1 MVKVAHASGLRLPAA
16 SGTLALHLAFAPLL
30 AASMPNATADFA
42 TRISAIEGR
51 VGGQI
56 GVAALDASN
65 GKRLGYRAEERFP
78 MCSTFKFLAAA
89 AVLKR
94 VDAKQEKLERFVP
107 YGARDILEYAPVTK
121 EHLKDG
127 GMSLGALCAAAIEQ
141 SDNTA
146 GNLLLDAIGG
156 PAGLTH
162 FARDLGDQVT
172 RLDRQ
177 EPDLN
182 SAIPGDERDT
192 TTPAA
197 MCLDLQRLLLANVLS
212 ESSRRQLE
220 DWLLHNETGGL
231 MIRAGVPKTWSVG
244 DKTGRCANGATNDI
258 AIMRP
263 PGRTPVLLA
272 IYSVGSTAPANDQE
286 AAIAEAAKI
295 VAESFAGADQKT
307 TKATPDYQTA
317 LHRFDYDSKEP
328 LDVHDKVIEEFD
340 GGTLHDI
347 TYTSPKGGPVAAYLV
362 VPKGKGP
369 FAAVLFGHWGNG
381 TRAEF
386 IPEAKLYARAG
397 AVSLIPDYPWDRP
410 QPWRKTPS
418 HYDKPELDCEI
429 EIQAVLEL
437 RRGIDLLLARP
448 DVDSKRLA
456 YIGHSYGAQWGSI
469 LSAVDRRMKT
479 SVLMAGVAEN
489 GDIFLR
495 GNHPNIIELRKSR
508 PSGQFERYA
517 QITGEIDAIHFVGH
531 AAPIPLLLQFGNFEE
546 YFDKTSMEHY
556 AAAASDPKKVLY
568 YDTGHDLNDPQALE
582 DRYNWLAK
590 HIDLR
595 RLPILP
601 SSSPKV
607 P

>member
-1 MVKVAHASGLRLPAA
+1 MVRHFLL
-16 SGTLALHLAFAPLL
+16 LAFL
-30 AASMPNATADFA
+30 AASAASAENEPA
-42 TRISAIEGR
+42 TRIAAIETRTGGR
-51 VGGQI
+51 I
-56 GVAALDASN
+56 GVAALDT
-65 GKRLGYRAEERFP
+65 GDDKHLDYRAEERFP

-94 VDAKQEKLERFVP
+94 VDEKQEKLERFVP
-107 YGARDILEYAPVTK
+107 YGTKDILEYAPVTK
-121 EHLKDG
+121 EHLKEG
-127 GMSLGALCAAAIEQ
+127 GMTLGALCEAAIEQ

-146 GNLLLDAIGG
+146 GNLLLNAIGG
-156 PAGLTH
+156 PSGLTN
-162 FARDLGDQVT
+162 FARTLGDRVT
-172 RLDRQ
+172 RLDRI
-177 EPDLN
+177 EPELN

-197 MCLDLQRLLLANVLS
+197 ISSDMQRLLLCDALS
-212 ESSRRQLE
+212 ETSRRQLD

-244 DKTGRCANGATNDI
+244 DKTGRGSNGAMNDI

-263 PGRTPVLLA
+263 PGRAPILLA
-272 IYSVGSTAPANDQE
+272 IYFVGSTAPANDRE

-295 VAESFAGADQKT
+295 VAESFASADQKT
-307 TKATPDYQTA
+307 ANATPDYQTA
-317 LHRFDYDSKEP
+317 LHLFDYDSKAP

-347 TYTSPKGGPVAAYLV
+347 TYTSPKDGPVAAYLV

-369 FAAVLFGHWGNG
+369 FAAILFGHWGNG

-386 IPEAKLYARAG
+386 IPEAKLYAKAG
-397 AVSLIPDYPWDRP
+397 AISLIPDYPWDRP

-429 EIQAVLEL
+429 EIQAILEF

-448 DVDSKRLA
+448 DVDPKRLA

-495 GNHPNIIELRKSR
+495 GNHPSIIELRKSR
-508 PSGQFERYA
+508 PPGQFERYA
-517 QITGEIDAIHFVGH
+517 HITGDIDAIHFVGH

-546 YFDKTSMEHY
+546 YFNKTSMEHY

-568 YDTGHDLNDPQALE
+568 YDTGHDLNDPRALE
-582 DRYNWLAK
+582 DRYNWLVE
-590 HIDLR
+590 HIALR

-601 SSSPKV
+601 TSSPKAQA